1 MNRPLTRAKRVGCPT
16 LAAPLFLRL
25 GWDALPGA
33 PSFSR
38 TLRNGWETLSPGA
51 PYFRSLIANGWEG
64 ERLLSRRAANTPGAP
79 SLPRFL
85 RQGWDAIFAINRTL
99 ILVCMLCAMITA
111 CSPPRPDHPVIGAK
125 NFTEQV
131 VLGELL
137 AQEIEA
143 KSHLQVERRFYL
155 AGSYI
160 CHQALVSGRIDAY
173 VEYSG
178 TALTAILKQPRRPR
192 PRTRRVL
199 ATVRRLYAE
208 RYNITAAQPLG
219 FENTFAMVIRGEDA
233 RRLQL
238 TTLSQAARYTPQW
251 RLGVGYEFEQ
261 RPDGLPGLSAAY
273 GLHFAA
279 PPRTMDL
286 GLLYRALQAN
296 QVDMIAANSTDGPI
310 QALGL
315 TALEDDKHYFPPY
328 QAVPLVRAEALQ
340 RWPQIQTALDALA
353 GKITADDMRA
363 MNEAIDGQHRD
374 PAEVVHEFRASK
386 GL

>member
-1 MNRPLTRAKRVGCPT
+1 MRGSRQTPTAANVSSFFFLAT
-16 LAAPLFLRL
+16 LA
-25 GWDALPGA
+25 
-33 PSFSR
+33 
-38 TLRNGWETLSPGA
+38 LS
-51 PYFRSLIANGWEG
+51 
-64 ERLLSRRAANTPGAP
+64 LLLA
-79 SLPRFL
+79 
-85 RQGWDAIFAINRTL
+85 
-99 ILVCMLCAMITA
+99 A

-143 KSHLQVERRFYL
+143 KSNLKVERRFYL

-173 VEYSG
+173 VEYTG
-178 TALTAILKQPRRPR
+178 TALTAILKQPVNRDPQSA
-192 PRTRRVL
+192 L
-199 ATVRRLYAE
+199 DTVRRLYSS
-208 RYNITAAQPLG
+208 RYNITVAQPLG
-219 FENTFAMVIRGEDA
+219 FENTFAMVIRGDDA
-233 RRLQL
+233 RRLHLATL
-238 TTLSQAARYTPQW
+238 TQAAQYTPDW

-261 RPDGLPGLSAAY
+261 RPDGLPGLTAAY
-273 GLHFAA
+273 GLKFAA

-286 GLLYRALQAN
+286 GLLYRALNAH

-310 QALGL
+310 QAFGL

-328 QAVPLVRAEALQ
+328 QAVPLVRDEALQ
-340 RWPQIQTALDALA
+340 RWPQIRTALDALA

-374 PAEVVHEFRASK
+374 PAEVVRDFRARK